1 MELTGWSRGGHG
13 VVTGWSRSG
22 DGRGDPRASAPTRL
36 IPSSGEDERVQLGTA
51 AAGAA
56 AAPPTGMCAGYHP
69 PPPPEFIVSFAY
81 CGHI

>member
-1 MELTGWSRGGHG
+1 M
-13 VVTGWSRSG
+13 VTGWSRSG

-56 AAPPTGMCAGYHP
+56 AAPPPGMCAGYP
-69 PPPPEFIVSFAY
+69 PPPPPPSSLSHL
-81 CGHI
+81 HIAGIFNREIE